1 MSPRGRK
8 IESGFP
14 AGRRS
19 SVWIL
24 EGKVLAK
31 QQPPSQSFRSQPC
44 KEKISGSA
52 SSRVK
57 KIRFVS
63 TFSKSAI
70 TAESPPLCVLLC
82 GRRQA
87 ANNRNRIIRNRKN
100 SVWSVRKFSDT
111 IAANHYRLRRRRQ
124 ETAAG
129 QILTTGSRKKKGI
142 RKKNMRD
149 ERKKIPLKSSRSK
162 SSSSSV

>member
-31 QQPPSQSFRSQPC
+31 QQPPSHSFRSSQPC

-82 GRRQA
+82 DRRQA
-87 ANNRNRIIRNRKN
+87 ASNRNRIIRHRKN

-111 IAANHYRLRRRRQ
+111 IAANHHHRRRCQ

-129 QILTTGSRKKKGI
+129 QILTTGSRKKKA
-142 RKKNMRD
+142 
-149 ERKKIPLKSSRSK
+149 
-162 SSSSSV
+162 

>member
-1 MSPRGRK
+1 MFGYWRGRFWRNN
-8 IESGFP
+8 S
-14 AGRRS
+14 
-19 SVWIL
+19 
-24 EGKVLAK
+24 
-31 QQPPSQSFRSQPC
+31 PPSQSFRSQPC

-82 GRRQA
+82 GRRRA
-87 ANNRNRIIRNRKN
+87 ASNRNRKN

-111 IAANHYRLRRRRQ
+111 IAANHHHRRRRQ

-129 QILTTGSRKKKGI
+129 QILTTGTTKKKGI